1 MNSDGEVQDLRKDDP
16 RPEGVDDGSGGKA
29 ALLVEASRSDDASG
43 SRPKG
48 RGFDPSEKTK
58 IEEGLIYT
66 PERAEARRSMAP
78 LASEASMVLETF
90 FPVER

>member
-1 MNSDGEVQDLRKDDP
+1 MIADGEVQDLRKDDP
-16 RPEGVDDGSGGKA
+16 RPEGVDDGSGGEA
-29 ALLVEASRSDDASG
+29 ALLVEASGSDDASG

-48 RGFDPSEKTK
+48 RSFDPSKKAT
-58 IEEGLIYT
+58 IEESLIYI
-66 PERAEARRSMAP
+66 PARAEARRSMAP